1 MKKIITLLLVFT
13 GFINWSAHAEMLSEE
28 ILNGVKDVKS
38 IVEKS
43 AKEIIASGW
52 QERCEK
58 EYREYHEAVLKLA
71 KLVSPELVKE
81 INAQKEIDINQ
92 AIVVMSW
99 NIAKEPERLEELLE
113 YYRFH
118 PEDWMMKVESLM
130 TPEKFAEYKKQN
142 PNFKTEV
149 YVEPH
154 IREPRDLEERHCIE
168 AYRHAWEFLLLAPQK
183 EEVSFIFSYGVGHP
197 IAALRLIKNSHLSS
211 LFFYTS
217 VKVTRVESRDMRK
230 FSRLFIALCKYPSVK
245 TLNYILLGLEHHKG
259 NQTIDYLDN
268 IVDDYKTI
276 LSTKGFKWQKEKRS
290 PQKWKEV
297 ILAYPKED
305 LPEWQKKFLDDVLK
319 AIDEQEKK
327 ETKANK

>member
-1 MKKIITLLLVFT
+1 MKKMITLLLVFT

-168 AYRHAWEFLLLAPQK
+168 TYRHAWEFLLLAPKK
-183 EEVSFIFSYGVGHP
+183 EDVGFLFTTYMGHP
-197 IAALRLIKNSHLSS
+197 ISALDKIFEVKSSAIMAYIYDVTMVDNKYTSSRYRRKYSCLAFVLKRYMNKNSLHYYLLSNRVNKKENK
-211 LFFYTS
+211 LMLRAFGLRKPLKTETS
-217 VKVTRVESRDMRK
+217 AELRFER
-230 FSRLFIALCKYPSVK
+230 
-245 TLNYILLGLEHHKG
+245 
-259 NQTIDYLDN
+259 
-268 IVDDYKTI
+268 
-276 LSTKGFKWQKEKRS
+276 
-290 PQKWKEV
+290 QKWKKV
-297 ILAYPKED
+297 ILAYPKDD
-305 LPEWQKKFLDDVLK
+305 LPQWQKEFLDDVLK
-319 AIDEQEKK
+319 AIDKQEKK
-327 ETKANK
+327 ETKATE